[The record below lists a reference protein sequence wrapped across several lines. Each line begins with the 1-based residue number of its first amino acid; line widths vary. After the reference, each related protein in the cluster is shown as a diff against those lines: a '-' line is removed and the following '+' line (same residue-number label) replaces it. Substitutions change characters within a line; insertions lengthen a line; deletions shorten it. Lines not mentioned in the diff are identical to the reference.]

1 MERGIVGE
9 EPLRVDSN
17 QSVWTLFVHNI
28 ADRLHWKGV
37 WQVFDRHGVVVDVF
51 IPRRRSRAG
60 RRFGFVHMAS
70 KEDVDRVIE
79 RLNGFWLYG
88 ARVSVSLAI
97 RGANKVSPTH
107 SRSQRPLGAG

>member
-9 EPLRVDSN
+9 ETLRVDSD

-28 ADRLHWKGV
+28 TDRLHWKGV

-51 IPRRRSRAG
+51 IPHRRSRAG
-60 RRFGFVHMAS
+60 RRFGFVRMAS
-70 KEDVDRVIE
+70 KEDADRVIE

-97 RGANKVSPTH
+97 RGANKVSD
-107 SRSQRPLGAG
+107 A